1 MPQPK
6 VSVIV
11 PVYNCRTTLRRC
23 LDSVLGQTLPGVE
36 LICVDDGSTDGSRA
50 LLASYDDPRLT
61 VRYQPNSG
69 GPGAPR
75 NVGLTL
81 ASGEFVQFL
90 DADDWL
96 DPRAMELMVAMAEE
110 NGTDIVIGKYVG
122 VGRNV
127 PKLLFRKNV
136 ARTTVHDSPPDL
148 YATLAPLKLFRR
160 ELIKDLRFAEGLLSH
175 EDQEFTAKAYF
186 RAGGVSVLADH
197 DCYFWVERED
207 GTSVMQQGGAP
218 DLDFF
223 PAIGRVMRVVEENTE
238 PGPAR
243 DRMLRRNFREEIM
256 PRFGAAYLAADAE
269 ARAVTEEGALRL
281 IRAHLTPGITASM
294 APFFRQVA
302 HCLEHGLH
310 RLLPEIVRYRLSD
323 RTPALLAKDGLIY
336 EVAPGFGELPDSC
349 YDVTS
354 RLPFRCELNRL
365 SWDGGI
371 LRVEVKAELPGGEFA
386 DPVLVL
392 RSRGES
398 KRTHTVPLLGDRREH
413 VAELDVAGLRP
424 AKGRWDVSVE
434 ARLGRVPIST
444 RLAVG
449 PADLPGPVFLPV
461 EGGRPLARL
470 YATDFGNLS
479 LEAGAPDA
487 APDQPASAVVAGG
500 RLEVSGRLPLGGGLG
515 LRVLARQRGGDR
527 VETADAVLDGTSFTA
542 QLPLRGW
549 APGTIWRLEYEI
561 VDRDGTISGVFT
573 PRDLTGG
580 RVGLRRTAKPYATTK
595 GSLAVQIGERSLH
608 LAVPS
613 LLGGLVRRALRPGR
627 ITPARTA
634 RDSRP

>member
-11 PVYNCRTTLRRC
+11 PVYNCRTTLGRC
-23 LDSVLGQTLPGVE
+23 IDSVFGQTLADIE

-50 LLASYDDPRLT
+50 LLASCDDPRLT

-75 NVGLTL
+75 NVGLAL

-96 DPRAMELMVAMAEE
+96 DPRALELMVAMAEE

-127 PKLLFRKNV
+127 PKRLFRRNV

-223 PAIGRVMRVVEENTE
+223 PAIGRVMRVVEDNTE

-256 PRFGAAYLAADAE
+256 PRFGAAYLASDAE
-269 ARAVTEEGALRL
+269 SRAVTEEGALRL

-302 HCLEHGLH
+302 HCLEHGPH
-310 RLLPEIVRYRLSD
+310 GLLQEIVRYRVSG
-323 RTPALLAKDGLIY
+323 RTPALLARDGRIH
-336 EVAPGFGELPDSC
+336 EVTPGFGELPDSC

-354 RLPFRCELNRL
+354 RLPFRCALERV
-365 SWDGGI
+365 SWDGGV
-371 LRVEVKAELPGGEFA
+371 LKVELKAELPGGEFT

-392 RSRGES
+392 RRRGEGGPV
-398 KRTHTVPLLGDRREH
+398 HTVPLDGRCERT
-413 VAELDVAGLRP
+413 AELDVAGLRL

-434 ARLGRVPIST
+434 ARVGQVPIST

-449 PADLPGPVFLPV
+449 PAGLPGPVFLPV
-461 EGGRPLARL
+461 EGGRPLVRL

-479 LEAGAPDA
+479 LAAGALGA
-487 APDQPASAVVAGG
+487 APDQPASAVVTGG
-500 RLEVSGRLPLGGGLG
+500 RLKVSGRLPLGGGLS
-515 LRVLARQRGGDR
+515 LRVLARLRGTER

-542 QLPLRGW
+542 ELPLRDW
-549 APGTIWRLEYEI
+549 ARGPWRLEYEV
-561 VDRDGTISGVFT
+561 VDRDGTVPGVFT
-573 PRDLTGG
+573 PRDLAGG
-580 RVGLRRTAKPYATTK
+580 RVGLRRTAKPYETSK
-595 GSLAVQIGERSLH
+595 GRLAVQIGERPLH
-608 LAVPS
+608 LAVPV
-613 LLGGLVRRALRPGR
+613 LLGGLARKVLRRSR
-627 ITPARTA
+627 IIPARTV

>member
-11 PVYNCRTTLRRC
+11 PVYNCRSTLSRC
-23 LDSVLGQTLPGVE
+23 VDSVFGQSLAEIE
-36 LICVDDGSTDGSRA
+36 LICVDDGSTDGSRS
-50 LLASYDDPRLT
+50 LLASYDDPRLI
-61 VRYQPNSG
+61 VRHQPNSG

-75 NVGLTL
+75 NVGLKL

-96 DPRAMELMVAMAEE
+96 DPRALERMVAMAEE

-127 PKLLFRKNV
+127 PRRLFRRTV
-136 ARTTVHDSPPDL
+136 ARTTVHDNPPDL

-175 EDQEFTAKAYF
+175 EDQEFTARAYF

-223 PAIGRVMRVVEENTE
+223 PAIGRVMRVVEEHTA
-238 PGPAR
+238 PGEAR

-269 ARAVTEEGALRL
+269 SRAVTEEGALRL
-281 IRAHLTPGITASM
+281 IRAHLTPRITETM

-302 HCLEHGLH
+302 HCLQHGEGE
-310 RLLPEIVRYRLSD
+310 LLTEIVRHRVSG
-323 RTPALLAKDGLIY
+323 RTAPLVARDGRVY
-336 EVAPGFGELPDSC
+336 EASPGFGELPDPC
-349 YDVTS
+349 YDVTA
-354 RLPFRCELNRL
+354 RLPFRCELARV
-365 SWDGGI
+365 SWDGGV
-371 LRVEVKAELPGGEFA
+371 LRAELKAELPGGEIA

-392 RSRGES
+392 RRRGEGGQAG
-398 KRTHTVPLLGDRREH
+398 TAPLTGGRGGL
-413 VAELDVAGLRP
+413 AAALDVAALRP
-424 AKGRWDVSVE
+424 AKGRWDLSVE
-434 ARLGRVPIST
+434 ARIGEVAIST

-449 PADLPGPVFLPV
+449 EAGLPDPAFLPV
-461 EGGRPLARL
+461 EGGRPMVRL

-479 LEAGAPDA
+479 LEAGIPGA
-487 APDQPASAVVAGG
+487 APDRAASAAVAGG
-500 RLEVSGRLPLGGGLG
+500 RLVVSGRLPLGTGLG
-515 LRVLARQRGGDR
+515 LRVLARLRAEEP
-527 VETADAVLDGTSFTA
+527 VVATADAVLDGASFTA
-542 QLPLRGW
+542 ELPLRNW
-549 APGTIWRLEYEI
+549 ETGTWRLEYEI
-561 VDRDGTISGVFT
+561 VDRDGTVPGVFT
-573 PRDLTGG
+573 PDRLTGG
-580 RVGLRRTAKPYATTK
+580 RVGLRRIAKPYRTSK
-595 GSLAVQIGERSLH
+595 GRLAVQLGARALH
-608 LAVPS
+608 LAVPA
-613 LLGGLVRRALRPGR
+613 LLGGLARRVLRQNRGHSR
-627 ITPARTA
+627 AYSAR
-634 RDSRP
+634 